1 MEKDFVIEKV
11 SSTLAPIELLLLAD
25 PSRELI
31 EQYLSESSI
40 FLASS
45 KGKTKGIIALYPI
58 EESIL
63 EIKNLAV
70 VPSFQKK
77 GLGKNLILF
86 AENFAKANGYTKL
99 RICTGNTSFHQLA
112 LYQKLGFQ
120 KKDKILNFFLEQYPE
135 PIFENGMQ
143 CKDLI
148 VLEKELI

>member
-11 SSTLAPIELLLLAD
+11 SSTLAPLELLLLAD
-25 PSRELI
+25 PSRKMI
-31 EQYLSESSI
+31 EKYLSESSI

-45 KGKTKGIIALYPI
+45 NGKIQGIIALYSI

-70 VPSFQKK
+70 VPSFQKR
-77 GLGKNLILF
+77 GLGKHLIKF
-86 AENFAKANGYTKL
+86 AENFAKVNGYTKL
-99 RICTGNTSFHQLA
+99 RICTGNTSTHQLA

-120 KKDKILNFFLEQYPE
+120 KKDKISNFFLEHYLE

>member
-1 MEKDFVIEKV
+1 MEKDFVIEKI
-11 SSTLAPIELLLLAD
+11 SSTMAPIELLLLAD

-45 KGKTKGIIALYPI
+45 KGKTKGIIVLYPI

-120 KKDKILNFFLEQYPE
+120 KKDKIPNFFLEQYPE

>member
-1 MEKDFVIEKV
+1 MEKDFVIEKI
-11 SSTLAPIELLLLAD
+11 SSTMAPIELLLLAD
-25 PSRELI
+25 PSREMI
-31 EQYLSESSI
+31 EQYLSKSSV

-45 KGKTKGIIALYPI
+45 KGKTKGIIVLYPI

-70 VPSFQKK
+70 VPSFQKR

-120 KKDKILNFFLEQYPE
+120 KKDKIPNFFLAQYPE

-148 VLEKELI
+148 VMEKELK